1 MRLAIILAVTAFA
14 LALQRQS
21 NAQFL
26 LAAGFGRDL
35 PQLQPLQSTGPPA
48 VLVPAGMEPTFVEQ
62 FRCESADRW
71 METLGLFQESPRS
84 SGMVW

>member
-21 NAQFL
+21 NAQSL

-35 PQLQPLQSTGPPA
+35 P
-48 VLVPAGMEPTFVEQ
+48 
-62 FRCESADRW
+62 
-71 METLGLFQESPRS
+71 
-84 SGMVW
+84 